1 MKSIDQMTDEDWK
14 QVLSKEEYRV
24 LRQKG
29 TERAGTGRYLHN
41 KEEGI
46 YVCAGCGTELFK
58 SDVKYNSGSGWPS
71 FFSAIGEIAEERDE
85 NLNITRTEI
94 LCKKCGGHLGHVFTD
109 GPKPTGMRYCV
120 NGTSLKFKKKED

>member
-1 MKSIDQMTDEDWK
+1 MTDEDWK

-85 NLNITRTEI
+85 TLNITRTEI